1 MANLVTVLGLGLAGI
16 DPVGMLMLMAQ
27 LAAGGS
33 KRQAVLFAGLVL
45 FGTTLLGVA
54 LSTLLGSS
62 LNKLSDFIGEVGTA
76 INQLPDA
83 SWIWIDVALIALLI
97 YWGIRRDNQK
107 EIKENQSEKKITGI
121 WAGVVFMVFTALTDP
136 SFLAVLA
143 ISGHRNH
150 FLLSLLYSTIWVL
163 LSQAPLFLLTIAV
176 IFNQHEKFVLEFNA
190 FMDKYRPILNRGLTG
205 LIYILAGVFTLD
217 LALYLLAGSWLLA

>member
-1 MANLVTVLGLGLAGI
+1 MANLLTVLGLGLAGI
-16 DPVGMLMLMAQ
+16 DPVGMLMLIAH

-33 KRQAVLFAGLVL
+33 KRQAILFAGLIL
-45 FGTTLLGVA
+45 SGTTLLGLI

-62 LNKLSDFIGEVGTA
+62 LNKLSDLIGEVGAA

-83 SWIWIDVALIALLI
+83 SWIWIDIVLIALLI

-107 EIKENQSEKKITGI
+107 EYKEKQSEKKATSI
-121 WAGVVFMVFTALTDP
+121 WAGVIFMIVSALTDP

-143 ISGHRNH
+143 ISGYGNQL
-150 FLLSLLYSTIWVL
+150 LLSLLYCTVWVL

-176 IFNQHEKFVLEFNA
+176 IFNQHERFVLTFNA
-190 FMDKYRPILNRGLTG
+190 FVDKYRPKLHRGLTI
-205 LIYILAGVFTLD
+205 LIYVLAGVFTLD
-217 LALYLLAGSWLLA
+217 LALYLITGNWLLA

>member
-16 DPVGMLMLMAQ
+16 DPVGMLMLIAH

-33 KRQAVLFAGLVL
+33 KRQAILFAGLIL
-45 FGTTLLGVA
+45 SGTTLLGLI

-62 LNKLSDFIGEVGTA
+62 LNKLSDLIGEVGVA

-83 SWIWIDVALIALLI
+83 SWIWIDIVLIALLI

-107 EIKENQSEKKITGI
+107 EYKEKQSEKKATSI
-121 WAGVVFMVFTALTDP
+121 WAGVVFMVFTAPTDP

-176 IFNQHEKFVLEFNA
+176 IFNQHEKFVLEFTA